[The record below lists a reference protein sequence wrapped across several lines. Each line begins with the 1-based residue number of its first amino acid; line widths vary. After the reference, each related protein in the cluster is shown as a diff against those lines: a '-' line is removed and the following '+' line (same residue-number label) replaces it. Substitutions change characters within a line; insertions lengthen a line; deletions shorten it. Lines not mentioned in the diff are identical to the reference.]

1 MFPTDGSRDW
11 TVKVDVNYNSAG
23 VTAGQTMYY
32 QFSAMYNGSI
42 YTSPLGSF
50 RAINAA
56 NTMSQLNYA
65 VVSCSNYHFGLYNVY
80 DMMAK
85 IDNLDFWSH
94 VGDNIY
100 EYAEGVFPSD
110 SAKLRTTVA
119 DPPNE
124 IVSLDDYRRRHRET
138 RSDRSYQLLSSRV
151 PLITISDDHDYVRFM
166 SRPSA
171 IARV

>member
-1 MFPTDGSRDW
+1 VFPTDGSRDW

-94 VGDNIY
+94 VGDTNTPR
-100 EYAEGVFPSD
+100 ECSHQTAPSC
-110 SAKLRTTVA
+110 ARPWLIRPTKL
-119 DPPNE
+119 
-124 IVSLDDYRRRHRET
+124 
-138 RSDRSYQLLSSRV
+138 
-151 PLITISDDHDYVRFM
+151 
-166 SRPSA
+166 
-171 IARV
+171 